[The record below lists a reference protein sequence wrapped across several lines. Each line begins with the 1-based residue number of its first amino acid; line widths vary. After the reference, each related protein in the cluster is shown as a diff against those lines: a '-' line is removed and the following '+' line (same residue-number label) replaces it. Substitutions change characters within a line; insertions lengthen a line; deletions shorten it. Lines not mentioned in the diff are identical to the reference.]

1 MGEIAD
7 LEDQYT
13 RLECDHLVGS
23 RPGNVRQGV
32 RLALRRQGPG
42 PRGGA
47 FSGGRIDKTRADA
60 KLKKF

>member
-13 RLECDHLVGS
+13 RLECDHLVGP
-23 RPGNVRQGV
+23 RPDNVRYGV
-32 RLALRRQGPG
+32 KRALAQQGPG

-47 FSGGRIDKTRADA
+47 FSGGGRLKTRADT
-60 KLKKF
+60 KLRKF